1 MKKNRNKRFEVFR
14 KLLLTVL
21 AFIILNGSTEIANS
35 APQKWNG
42 DTYTEDLSY
51 NDIESMYE
59 LMTECLLDL
68 ENCVPESD
76 DHDDEQKTKLKKDW
90 TVTQI
95 TVPLAT
101 FLPNIPCFPNYD
113 TGLVHHAHELLCPPP
128 DKVLQA

>member
-1 MKKNRNKRFEVFR
+1 MNKSRHKRFEVLR

-42 DTYTEDLSY
+42 NSYTEDLSY

-59 LMTECLLDL
+59 LMTECLLEL
-68 ENCVPESD
+68 EDCVPESD

-95 TVPLAT
+95 TVPLSPFGPNGACFAT
-101 FLPNIPCFPNYD
+101 YD
-113 TGLVHHAHELLCPPP
+113 SGLVHHTHDLLCPPP